1 MPFLI
6 FREDMDRHIKSFSVS
21 ASRKRNVFILTKVL
35 YEHDRKIQLW

>member
-6 FREDMDRHIKSFSVS
+6 FREDMDRHIKSFSAS

-35 YEHDRKIQLW
+35 YRYDRGLQLW